1 LESDLNDLKAA
12 ILQDDQILKAI
23 PGNVDP
29 EVINKVMIP
38 KVIRNKYPDL
48 NEDEVEELRQ
58 YVVTDSAIKN
68 GEIKEE

>member
-1 LESDLNDLKAA
+1 LDSDLNDLKAA

-38 KVIRNKYPDL
+38 KVIRTKYPDL
-48 NEDEVEELRQ
+48 NEEEVEELRQ

-68 GEIKEE
+68 